1 MASLL
6 EIRKK
11 IGGVKSTKKI
21 TKAMQ
26 LVATSKMKMFQKKA
40 VSAREYIWD
49 LLKVLKQNLND
60 ELKNLYTEQR
70 KEGATLFVIY
80 TSDKGLCGALNN
92 NLLKGLFRSEKW
104 MNTPQEERLLIT
116 IGKKSHEFARSNHIE
131 VEKHF
136 LGIPEKLG
144 NTTTLEVIDT
154 ILKLWTDG
162 KCKEIIFIAP
172 HFQNTFTFYPV
183 LKTFLPF
190 SKEMVKENIGHA
202 KEVVESK
209 KDESSSYMLYE
220 PDKKMVLEK
229 LFRLIVQGLFV
240 QSFFELKASE
250 YSSRM
255 IAMQNATEAADK
267 KIVDLTRTYNK
278 TRQQV
283 ITQQLAELIGAS
295 DVV

>member
-26 LVATSKMKMFQKKA
+26 LVATSKMKLFQKKA

-49 LLKVLKQNLND
+49 LLKILEQNLHE
-60 ELKNLYTEQR
+60 ELKNIYTEHR
-70 KEGATLFVIY
+70 KNGATLFVIY

-92 NLLKGLFRSEKW
+92 NLLKALFRSEKW
-104 MNTPQEERLLIT
+104 VSTPAEERLLIT
-116 IGKKSHEFARSNHIE
+116 IGKKANEFAKANKIA

-136 LGIPEKLG
+136 LGIPEKL
-144 NTTTLEVIDT
+144 NNEVTLEIIDT
-154 ILKLWTDG
+154 ILKYWTEG
-162 KCKEIIFIAP
+162 KCKEIVFIAP

-183 LKTFLPF
+183 LKTFLPLN
-190 SKEMVKENIGHA
+190 KEMVKTNIGHA
-202 KEVVESK
+202 NQKADKDGK
-209 KDESSSYMLYE
+209 KDSGYMLYE
-220 PDKKMVLEK
+220 PSQQQVLEK
-229 LFRLIVQGLFV
+229 LFRLVVQGLFV

-267 KIVDLTRTYNK
+267 KITDLTRTYNK

-295 DVV
+295 DAV

>member
-26 LVATSKMKMFQKKA
+26 LVATSKMKLFQKKA

-49 LLKVLKQNLND
+49 LLKILEQNLHE
-60 ELKNLYTEQR
+60 ELKNIYTEQR
-70 KEGATLFVIY
+70 SNGGTLFVIY

-92 NLLKGLFRSEKW
+92 NLLKALFRSEKW
-104 MNTPQEERLLIT
+104 LSTPVEERLLIT
-116 IGKKSHEFARSNHIE
+116 IGKKSNEFAKSNRIP

-144 NTTTLEVIDT
+144 DEVTLDIIDT
-154 ILKLWTDG
+154 ILKYWTDR
-162 KCKEIIFIAP
+162 KVKEIIFIAP

-183 LKTFLPF
+183 LKTFLPLN
-190 SKEMVKENIGHA
+190 KAMVKTNIGHGQTVKSA
-202 KEVVESK
+202 DRDSG
-209 KDESSSYMLYE
+209 YMLYE
-220 PDKKMVLEK
+220 PSQQKVLEK
-229 LFRLIVQGLFV
+229 LFRLVVQGLFV

-267 KIVDLTRTYNK
+267 KITDLTRTYNK

-295 DVV
+295 DAV

>member
-49 LLKVLKQNLND
+49 LLKVLEQNLND

-104 MNTPQEERLLIT
+104 MNTPKEDRLLIT
-116 IGKKSHEFARSNHIE
+116 IGKKSNEFARSNQIE

-144 NTTTLEVIDT
+144 NTVTLEVIDT
-154 ILKLWTDG
+154 ILKLWTDRR
-162 KCKEIIFIAP
+162 CKEIIFIAP

-190 SKEMVKENIGHA
+190 SKEMVKENIGRA
-202 KEVVESK
+202 SRAVESE
-209 KDESSSYMLYE
+209 KDASSSYMLYE